1 MVSSQ
6 ASRKKKVLEVKHCE
20 VHVGKQEHSS
30 MIESFL
36 PAANDVAWVQF
47 SDQAPLLV
55 YFVLLMVFFTMVSS
69 FLPFYNSLCLFD

>member
-1 MVSSQ
+1 MVLALRRQ
-6 ASRKKKVLEVKHCE
+6 EKKVLEVKHCE

-55 YFVLLMVFFTMVSS
+55 YFVLLRVFFTMVSS
-69 FLPFYNSLCLFD
+69 FLPFYNSVCLFD